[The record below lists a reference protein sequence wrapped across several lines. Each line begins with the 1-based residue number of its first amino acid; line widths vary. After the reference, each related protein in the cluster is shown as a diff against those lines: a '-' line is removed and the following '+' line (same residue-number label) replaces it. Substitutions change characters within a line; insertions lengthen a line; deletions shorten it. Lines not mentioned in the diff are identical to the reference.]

1 MRLRYNYRVYP
12 TQGQAQALMRLFG
25 CTRVVFNDALR
36 ARKAAHE
43 AGLPY
48 VTDAELSAARRDQ
61 EDAGSGLA
69 K

>member
-1 MRLRYNYRVYP
+1 
-12 TQGQAQALMRLFG
+12 MRLFG